1 MQTQKPFFSLI
12 QAYSYEREALR
23 ESIKNLLEPLGG
35 LTEFVKPGQRV
46 LLKPNLLTG
55 ASPIKEYT
63 THPEIVC
70 VIAQMVIEIN
80 GQTFF
85 RR

>member
-1 MQTQKPFFSLI
+1 MQTQKPFVSLI

-55 ASPIKEYT
+55 ASPTKEYT
-63 THPEIVC
+63 THPEIVY